1 MLDTPKDEKI
11 QEMEVP
17 RKLNQPYV
25 QVSNLKLF
33 SLNDL
38 ALFIFIRSNDFQIFS
53 FSLWQYPVLTK
64 YGILFCFV
72 GFPVPFLINLFCLV
86 CWFDRRSDG
95 RAEGTQ

>member
-53 FSLWQYPVLTK
+53 FSLWQYPVLTNMES
-64 YGILFCFV
+64 YFV
-72 GFPVPFLINLFCLV
+72 LLDFLCHFLSTYF
-86 CWFDRRSDG
+86 
-95 RAEGTQ
+95 A